1 MQVSL
6 SAHSPWKSLRRFP
19 HSHRRDDAVKSGKP
33 KTGFPTF
40 HCHGFLFGPNSERRP
55 GGGASLLFQ
64 AHCSI
69 RKCSAGAKAYG
80 FGDWCVTKSNSFE
93 ESFGPTRLL
102 HPAPFPAPSMCPE
115 MRSSW
120 SQPAGGWRKPSSSAN
135 CGGLIRSLRQEL
147 DTLAELEPKV
157 VRANERG

>member
-1 MQVSL
+1 MDAEENQMQVSL
-6 SAHSPWKSLRRFP
+6 SAHSPWKSLQRFP

-69 RKCSAGAKAYG
+69 RKC
-80 FGDWCVTKSNSFE
+80 W
-93 ESFGPTRLL
+93 L
-102 HPAPFPAPSMCPE
+102 
-115 MRSSW
+115 
-120 SQPAGGWRKPSSSAN
+120 GGCRRVAQDVYSSAVAGSITHDRR
-135 CGGLIRSLRQEL
+135 GGGASGKDQRS
-147 DTLAELEPKV
+147 
-157 VRANERG
+157 NEDGQTYG